1 MNKLENIDS
10 KKDFEN
16 TPKIF
21 KKKNSSLYIGD
32 LSTRIQEND
41 ILNIFSKMS
50 GLESVRICRD
60 LVSKKSLG
68 YGYINF
74 KKTKYAKKAM
84 KKMNF
89 YFDNNLFKK
98 PLRIM
103 WKEKNKSLRSS
114 GKGNLFINHLPI
126 YFKTIDLY
134 KLFLPFGKILSCK
147 ICFDENGKSKKF
159 GFVHFFSSSDA
170 RKAIR
175 ELKGTSIR
183 GETFQ
188 ISPFIKKETR
198 SVLLPKNSTFTNIYI
213 KNLSVDKF
221 TETNIRNM
229 FDVFGEITSIMIPMN
244 IDKPKGFAFINFASH
259 LDAEEAVLKMDGKK
273 VGNLFLYVS
282 KAETKIER
290 QYSLANT
297 WNFIKKGLQNF
308 QNKNFMV
315 LKGLNN
321 PYALNLITFLYLS
334 IGKLGKFKVI
344 RSIEKEI
351 SLSINISFK
360 KEKKFILFTRDKNQ
374 LVFIKFFNSFQK
386 TIHENHYLVSKK
398 KECETRIPIK
408 FNIKFSKNSKCF
420 KFIDKKNEKLI
431 SNHLIIKHTKK
442 NQKFDFKKIVYFWF
456 KYNKINIQIKLLSFV
471 QHLFQITPK
480 SFVFPRKIFL
490 IKVEINIEYW

>member
-89 YFDNNLFKK
+89 YFDKNLFKK

-290 QYSLANT
+290 QFSLANT
-297 WNFIKKGLQNF
+297 WNFIKRGLQYS

-315 LKGLNN
+315 IKGINN
-321 PYALNLITFLYLS
+321 PYALNLISNFLA
-334 IGKLGKFKVI
+334 
-344 RSIEKEI
+344 EI
-351 SLSINISFK
+351 QNYKNKILLI
-360 KEKKFILFTRDKNQ
+360 FIL
-374 LVFIKFFNSFQK
+374 
-386 TIHENHYLVSKK
+386 
-398 KECETRIPIK
+398 
-408 FNIKFSKNSKCF
+408 
-420 KFIDKKNEKLI
+420 
-431 SNHLIIKHTKK
+431 
-442 NQKFDFKKIVYFWF
+442 
-456 KYNKINIQIKLLSFV
+456 
-471 QHLFQITPK
+471 
-480 SFVFPRKIFL
+480 
-490 IKVEINIEYW
+490 IE

>member
-1 MNKLENIDS
+1 MNNLENKDS
-10 KKDFEN
+10 NKNFEN
-16 TPKIF
+16 TSKIF
-21 KKKNSSLYIGD
+21 KKKNCSLYIGD
-32 LSTRIQEND
+32 LSTKIQEND

-60 LVSKKSLG
+60 VISKKSLG

-89 YFDNNLFKK
+89 YFDKNLFKK

-147 ICFDENGKSKKF
+147 ICFDENGQSKKF

-170 RKAIR
+170 RKAIQ
-175 ELKGTSIR
+175 ELKGSSIR

-290 QYSLANT
+290 QFSLANT
-297 WNFIKKGLQNF
+297 WNFIKRGLQYS

-315 LKGLNN
+315 IKGINN

-334 IGKLGKFKVI
+334 IGKLGKFKVM

-360 KEKKFILFTRDKNQ
+360 KEKKFIFFTKDKNQ
-374 LVFIKFFNSFQK
+374 FVFIKFLNFFQK
-386 TIHENHYLVSKK
+386 TLHQNDYLVSRK
-398 KECETRIPIK
+398 KECETIIPIK
-408 FNIKFSKNSKCF
+408 FIIKFSKNSKCF
-420 KFIDKKNEKLI
+420 KFINSKNETLI
-431 SNHLIIKHTKK
+431 SNQLTIRYVKK
-442 NQKFDFKKIVYFWF
+442 NQKFDFKKIVYFWL
-456 KYNKINIQIKLLSFV
+456 KYKKMNIQIKLFGFF
-471 QHLFQITPK
+471 QNLFLRPSK
-480 SFVFPRKIFL
+480 SFIISGKIISRKI
-490 IKVEINIEYW
+490 EINIEYW

>member
-1 MNKLENIDS
+1 MYNLENTVPI
-10 KKDFEN
+10 KNFEI
-16 TPKIF
+16 TSKIF

-32 LSTRIQEND
+32 LSTKIQEND

-60 LVSKKSLG
+60 VISKKSLG

-89 YFDNNLFKK
+89 YFDKNLFKK

-147 ICFDENGKSKKF
+147 ICFDENGQSKKF

-175 ELKGTSIR
+175 ELKGSSIR
-183 GETFQ
+183 GEPFQ

-198 SVLLPKNSTFTNIYI
+198 SVLLAKNSTFTNIYL

-297 WNFIKKGLQNF
+297 WNFIKKGLQYP

-315 LKGLNN
+315 IKGINN
-321 PYALNLITFLYLS
+321 PYVLNLITFLFLS

-344 RSIEKEI
+344 QSIEKKI

-360 KEKKFILFTRDKNQ
+360 KEKKFILFTSDKNRF
-374 LVFIKFFNSFQK
+374 VFIKFLNFFQK
-386 TIHENHYLVSKK
+386 IFHENDYLVSRK

-408 FNIKFSKNSKCF
+408 FSIKFSKNSKCF
-420 KFIDKKNEKLI
+420 KFIDTKNETLI
-431 SNHLIIKHTKK
+431 SNHLTNRYVKK

-456 KYNKINIQIKLLSFV
+456 NYIKMKIQIKLLGFV
-471 QHLFQITPK
+471 QILFQK
-480 SFVFPRKIFL
+480 SSKSIIFSGKI
-490 IKVEINIEYW
+490 ISRKVEINIEYW